1 MARTS
6 TVVKHTIGNG
16 LQIIK
21 RLSEVYLRTGE
32 SSVHHSAHTKRLSE
46 VYLRTGESSVH
57 HSVHTK
63 GLSKALPEDQ

>member
-1 MARTS
+1 MTRTS

-16 LQIIK
+16 LQIIM
-21 RLSEVYLRTGE
+21 RLSEDYLRTGE

-57 HSVHTK
+57 QYKEVVRV
-63 GLSKALPEDQ
+63 LSEVLY